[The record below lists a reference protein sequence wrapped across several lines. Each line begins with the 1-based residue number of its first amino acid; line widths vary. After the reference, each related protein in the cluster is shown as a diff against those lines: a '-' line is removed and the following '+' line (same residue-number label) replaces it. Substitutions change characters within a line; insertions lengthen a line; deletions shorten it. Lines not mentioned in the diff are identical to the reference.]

1 MEYLILL
8 SMGFLAAI
16 TPGPD
21 IFYVLR
27 EGLCK
32 GKVAALWAVFGIL
45 SGNIIYLGLVA
56 IGVGVVGKNLYF
68 QLVVGTVGGLY
79 LLNIAKV
86 VFYDKPTLNSSCNNL
101 EGFKVYKEALLLNL
115 SNPKAMIFF
124 AVIVTPFMG
133 KSILLSLFF
142 LFVGIS
148 LAFFVTAFV
157 ASSFN
162 IKETLLI
169 AINKIASV
177 IFVAFAIGLF
187 SSAYRAYLLL
197 LQ

>member
-1 MEYLILL
+1 VG
-8 SMGFLAAI
+8 S
-16 TPGPD
+16 
-21 IFYVLR
+21 
-27 EGLCK
+27 
-32 GKVAALWAVFGIL
+32 FGIL